1 MQTLVGF
8 TQAERART
16 IIGFISLG
24 MVGCGRTAIP
34 FLIFI
39 HPSIPIGTNTICRV
53 LNLGGSKDFWT
64 KRGSDG
70 EGIFRVDL
78 QILSSLQSLLVIG
91 SREELLKKKN
101 LS

>member
-1 MQTLVGF
+1 MVTLVGF

-34 FLIFI
+34 FPIFI
-39 HPSIPIGTNTICRV
+39 RPSIPIGTNTICRL
-53 LNLGGSKDFWT
+53 LNSGGSKDFWT

-70 EGIFRVDL
+70 EGIFRIDL
-78 QILSSLQSLLVIG
+78 QILSYLRSLLVIG
-91 SREELLKKKN
+91 SRGELLKKKN
-101 LS
+101 FS